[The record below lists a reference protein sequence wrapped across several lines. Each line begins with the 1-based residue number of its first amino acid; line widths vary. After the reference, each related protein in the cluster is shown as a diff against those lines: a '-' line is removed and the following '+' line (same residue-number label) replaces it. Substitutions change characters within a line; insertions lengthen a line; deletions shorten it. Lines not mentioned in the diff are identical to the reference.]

1 MAENQTQTEN
11 KGKEEKKTSR
21 TFTFPSKLRTEADN
35 GHPCV
40 QFNIQQPANAT
51 ELVNIFLY
59 QPTGIA
65 VSDGASYT
73 DLEMGLLGAGLGVAD
88 GTKLT
93 GADAIAAGLLGRDAI
108 TGAVGIDVGK
118 TGAIGALKQ
127 GIAAN
132 PYTRVAFEG
141 TSVRTFEFNFKLIPE
156 SAEETEKAKQIERTF
171 RKFLYPEAAGSIALA
186 YPPLFIIKFFVKG
199 EENPYMPTIK
209 PAYLTS
215 LTTTFNET
223 ANAVFKGTGAPIEIG
238 LALSFKEERQLVR
251 QDLYEINTD
260 IDERDSQ
267 TYYGGS

>member
-1 MAENQTQTEN
+1 MADAETKTEN
-11 KGKEEKKTSR
+11 KGKGEKKTRQS
-21 TFTFPSKLRTEADN
+21 FIFPSKLRTEVDN
-35 GHPCV
+35 GHPCI

-51 ELVNIFLY
+51 QVVDIFLY
-59 QPTGIA
+59 QPVGIA

-73 DLEMGLLGAGLGVAD
+73 DLEMGLLGAGLSVAD
-88 GTKLT
+88 GVSLT
-93 GADAIAAGLLGRDAI
+93 GADAIAAGLLGRDAVS
-108 TGAVGIDVGK
+108 GAVGIDLGK
-118 TGAIGALKQ
+118 TGAVGALKK

-156 SAEETEKAKQIERTF
+156 SAEETERAKQIERTF

-186 YPPLFIIKFFVKG
+186 YPPLFNIKFYVKG
-199 EENPYMPTIK
+199 DINPYMPTIK

-223 ANAVFKGTGAPIEIG
+223 ANAVFRGTGAPIEIS

-251 QDLYEINTD
+251 QDLYETNTD
-260 IDERDSQ
+260 VNERDS
-267 TYYGGS
+267 TEYFEGS